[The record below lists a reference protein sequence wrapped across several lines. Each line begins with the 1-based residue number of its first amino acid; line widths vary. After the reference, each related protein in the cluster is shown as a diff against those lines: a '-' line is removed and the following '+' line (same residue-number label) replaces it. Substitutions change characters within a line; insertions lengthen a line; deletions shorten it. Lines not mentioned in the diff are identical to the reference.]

1 MEIKVE
7 EAVVRDLPELDP
19 MENRGDGES
28 NNGERF
34 LPENMQISLVLGL
47 HVGWP
52 NITAAP
58 DVIQSF
64 DATKTSLKTS

>member
-1 MEIKVE
+1 MEIEVE
-7 EAVVRDLPELDP
+7 EAPVRDLPELDP
-19 MENRGDGES
+19 TENQGDGGS

-47 HVGWP
+47 HVGWS

-58 DVIQSF
+58 
-64 DATKTSLKTS
+64 T